1 MTAPRG
7 DNRQAVVLI
16 LTAICGMLGGLLAV
30 GLLAERF
37 DAASVWAPL
46 LIVAG
51 AGVAATVVAYLLLTT
66 TAAPRRQSQVS
77 PRQHPAPQRPV
88 PQHPAPQQPAA
99 QRPWYEASA
108 GMNKT
113 PSAAH
118 RPPARTPQAAMDPQP
133 QADPGH
139 LVLPLNDGAAAA
151 EGGGG
156 DWWNRS
162 APAAAAAA
170 ADNDIRPAPNL
181 SSYVAEGS
189 ALVAQCPNCGDFR
202 IDVQR
207 GDPVYA
213 FRCRNPRC
221 GEEWRW
227 TPGTAWPSVV
237 VRRNL
242 TGRERG

>member
-1 MTAPRG
+1 MTRPGG
-7 DNRQAVVLI
+7 DSRQAVVLV
-16 LTAICGMLGGLLAV
+16 LTAVCGMVGGLLAV
-30 GLLAERF
+30 GLLADRF

-51 AGVAATVVAYLLLTT
+51 AGVAATAVAFLLLTT
-66 TAAPRRQSQVS
+66 TTAP
-77 PRQHPAPQRPV
+77 PRQPQV
-88 PQHPAPQQPAA
+88 PPRQHPAPQQPAA

-108 GMNKT
+108 GANQN

-133 QADPGH
+133 RADPGH
-139 LVLPLNDGAAAA
+139 LVLPLNDGGATA
-151 EGGGG
+151 EGGGR

-162 APAAAAAA
+162 APAAGGT
-170 ADNDIRPAPNL
+170 ADNDTRPAPNL

-202 IDVQR
+202 IDVR
-207 GDPVYA
+207 RADPAYA

>member
-7 DNRQAVVLI
+7 DNRQGLVLV
-16 LTAICGMLGGLLAV
+16 LTAVCGMLGGLLAV
-30 GLLAERF
+30 GLLTDRF

-51 AGVAATVVAYLLLTT
+51 AGVAATAVAFLLLTT
-66 TAAPRRQSQVS
+66 GTAAPPRQPQAP
-77 PRQHPAPQRPV
+77 PRQHPAPR
-88 PQHPAPQQPAA
+88 QPAA

-108 GMNKT
+108 GAGVAANQN

-118 RPPARTPQAAMDPQP
+118 RSPARTAQAAMDPRP
-133 QADPGH
+133 QSDPGH
-139 LVLPLNDGAAAA
+139 LVLPLNDGAA
-151 EGGGG
+151 EGGGR

-162 APAAAAAA
+162 APAAAA
-170 ADNDIRPAPNL
+170 DNDTRTDTRTDNRPAPNL

-202 IDVQR
+202 IDVHRAEQA
-207 GDPVYA
+207 YA

>member
-1 MTAPRG
+1 MTRAPSGG

-16 LTAICGMLGGLLAV
+16 LTAVCGMVGGLLAV
-30 GLLAERF
+30 GLLADRF

-51 AGVAATVVAYLLLTT
+51 AGVAATAVAFLLLTT
-66 TAAPRRQSQVS
+66 TAAAAPPRRQQLP
-77 PRQHPAPQRPV
+77 PR
-88 PQHPAPQQPAA
+88 QHPAPQQPAA
-99 QRPWYEASA
+99 QRPWFEASA
-108 GMNKT
+108 NQN
-113 PSAAH
+113 PSGAH
-118 RPPARTPQAAMDPQP
+118 RPPARTAQAAMDPQP
-133 QADPGH
+133 PADPGH
-139 LVLPLNDGAAAA
+139 IVLPLNDGAAP
-151 EGGGG
+151 EQGGR

-162 APAAAAAA
+162 APAAAA
-170 ADNDIRPAPNL
+170 DNDTRSDNRPAPNL

-202 IDVQR
+202 IDVR
-207 GDPVYA
+207 RADPVYA